1 MRGRSHSPTPAS
13 QDSIWYP
20 PPLCRGPGL
29 AAALTLT
36 WKIAKLSLGVVAGWG
51 VATEL
56 ASPGSHS
63 WIVAILR
70 GGRWRWVRRA
80 FLRWWKSPSV
90 RVYLC
95 WGTPDNQLLA
105 GLSHLFYH
113 LLPI

>member
-1 MRGRSHSPTPAS
+1 MRGRSYLPTPAS
-13 QDSIWYP
+13 QDPTWYLLGPFVPTTNTQPRTRAGCSIN
-20 PPLCRGPGL
+20 
-29 AAALTLT
+29 LT

-80 FLRWWKSPSV
+80 FLR
-90 RVYLC
+90 
-95 WGTPDNQLLA
+95 
-105 GLSHLFYH
+105 
-113 LLPI
+113 